1 MVYVE
6 AENLND
12 DDSQSIDSD
21 VDQLPVLHEVEDER
35 EWFLL
40 LHIF

>member
-21 VDQLPVLHEVEDER
+21 VDQLQVLHEVEDER
-35 EWFLL
+35 E
-40 LHIF
+40 

>member
-21 VDQLPVLHEVEDER
+21 VDQQLPVLHEVEDER
-35 EWFLL
+35 E
-40 LHIF
+40 